1 MSTIHTI
8 GFTKKTAEQFFTVLR
23 AAGVSHLIDIRLNN
37 RSQLSGFAKSQD
49 LAFFAR
55 ELAGIEYLHLPE
67 LAPTQEL
74 LDGFKKH
81 GGTWEAYEEGFKSLM
96 EEREAYEQFDRR
108 LLHEGSC
115 FLCSEATPEHCHRR
129 LVAEGLQTATP
140 ELQIEHL

>member
-1 MSTIHTI
+1 MSTIYTI
-8 GFTKKTAEQFFTVLR
+8 GFTKKTAEVFFTTLR
-23 AAGVSHLIDIRLNN
+23 RAGVSHLIDIRLNN

-55 ELAGIEYLHLPE
+55 ELAGIEYVHLPE

-74 LDGFKKH
+74 LDRFKKH
-81 GGTWEAYEEGFKSLM
+81 RGTWEAYEEGFTRLM
-96 EEREAYEQFDRR
+96 EEREAYDQFDRK
-108 LLHEGSC
+108 LLSGSPC

-129 LVAEGLQTATP
+129 LVAEGLRTKAP